1 MSRVSVK
8 RDDPLYKYAI
18 KYMEDTWGTTPN
30 RFPGCQPIS
39 IEYKHF
45 DLIRKNDYVVCE
57 KTDGVRFMLL
67 AFMYGSHKVCVLV
80 NRALDMFLCKLAFRR
95 TFYEGTI
102 LEGELYKD
110 TFLIYDCLKESGI
123 IVGHK
128 NFIDRLEYCEKA
140 VKKLLALKSDVT
152 KIQVKKFHL
161 MCDYEYFLNEYLPT
175 VTQEVDGLIFTPINC
190 PVKIGTHETMF
201 KWKPCE
207 KNTIDFQA
215 RSVNGKWRLYVQ
227 EKGELVFESIIPE
240 DKFDTSWIR
249 ENMILECKYIS
260 EDTPMWWMPIMQRTD
275 KTYPNNRRTFYR
287 TLVNIKEDIKITD
300 FLKCI

>member
-1 MSRVSVK
+1 
-8 RDDPLYKYAI
+8 
-18 KYMEDTWGTTPN
+18 MEDTWGTTPN

-45 DLIRKNDYVVCE
+45 DLLRKNDYVVCE

-80 NRALDMFLCKLAFRR
+80 NRALDMFLCKLTFRR
-95 TFYEGTI
+95 TIYEGTI

-128 NFIDRLEYCEKA
+128 NFIDRLEHCEKA
-140 VKKLLALKSDVT
+140 TKKLLALKSDVT

-201 KWKPCE
+201 KWKPRE

-215 RSVNGKWRLYVQ
+215 RTVNGKWRLYVQ

-249 ENMILECKYIS
+249 ENMILECKYMSGDI
-260 EDTPMWWMPIMQRTD
+260 PMWWMPIMQRTD

>member
-1 MSRVSVK
+1 
-8 RDDPLYKYAI
+8 
-18 KYMEDTWGTTPN
+18 
-30 RFPGCQPIS
+30 
-39 IEYKHF
+39 
-45 DLIRKNDYVVCE
+45 
-57 KTDGVRFMLL
+57 
-67 AFMYGSHKVCVLV
+67 
-80 NRALDMFLCKLAFRR
+80 MFLCKLAFRR